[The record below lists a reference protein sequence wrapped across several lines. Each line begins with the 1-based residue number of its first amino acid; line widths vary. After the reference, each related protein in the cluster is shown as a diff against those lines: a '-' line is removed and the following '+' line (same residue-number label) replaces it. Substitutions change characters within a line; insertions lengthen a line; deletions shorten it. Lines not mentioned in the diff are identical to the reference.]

1 MKIFKRIFI
10 SVLLFLFVFLN
21 ISERYFV
28 IQAYAIDFD
37 SAYSLVGDI
46 VELIGA
52 DRDITPELIRKA
64 FYTAITQD
72 MGFITKDVVITE
84 SEWLRKAWAKKLNEL
99 YGGDRTE
106 DSLTQ
111 DDYNKVAE
119 YLVQNVTLNDNDKS
133 VTYNDNSKS
142 FLNLCVQEFLDSN
155 KYYIGYS
162 LDLQYYSIPDSCYE
176 FVNEYQSSYDV
187 WCYTKYIG
195 TSAGYRY
202 YFYAYPKQ
210 DYGEVLL
217 TVNSDD
223 TLSYKLVNYNT
234 FGNFSP
240 NTYNQSI
247 APAWAGY
254 VQEKTSGGIDANTI
268 YDITTSSWVNNNNS
282 FKLMQRNY
290 TYRVDDYPLPTQSSN
305 GFALGWVNVTYKTVK
320 AYTIMGTQALF
331 ESSQRGEAP
340 YYYNNNV
347 YSNWS
352 NSTGDYTVTYDN
364 SNRITFDDITAHIG
378 DIYGQTGVYPTIP
391 DIEHWI
397 ETQPVPTP
405 LPTPTPTGSPSQGGG
420 VVNNNNPIINNNP
433 TINNNPNINIT
444 LFPSLSDNDVNG
456 TVSGNGTGGGSGIG
470 NIFGFLSELGKVL
483 GDLIKNLGQALVD
496 VIKGI
501 ADLFNSVITEL
512 PTVFFDF
519 LGAIF
524 SWLPPEWVTIMSLS
538 FAAMLIIGII
548 KIFRG

>member
-1 MKIFKRIFI
+1 MKHSFKKIIAFI
-10 SVLLFLFVFLN
+10 LCFSIISSLFVRPVKADGIIWDTLL
-21 ISERYFV
+21 SEYKAMKELSQWTLYDVFDMLHLGTFGL
-28 IQAYAIDFD
+28 IPAPSDAI
-37 SAYSLVGDI
+37 
-46 VELIGA
+46 
-52 DRDITPELIRKA
+52 
-64 FYTAITQD
+64 
-72 MGFITKDVVITE
+72 KDKFGSYYDAE
-84 SEWLRKAWAKKLNEL
+84 
-99 YGGDRTE
+99 
-106 DSLTQ
+106 
-111 DDYNKVAE
+111 VAE
-119 YLVQNVTLNDNDKS
+119 KNNVDVSNVTDSMRLNYLHNAF
-133 VTYNDNSKS
+133 TINDNSIVISDSFKNVIKS
-142 FLNLCVQEFLDSN
+142 WQNDVVESN
-155 KYYIGYS
+155 KYYVGYS

-176 FVNEYQSSYDV
+176 FVNEYQGSYDV

-195 TSAGYRY
+195 TSAGHRY

-223 TLSYKLVNYNT
+223 TFSYKLVNYN
-234 FGNFSP
+234 NFANFAP

-290 TYRVDDYPLPTQSSN
+290 TYRVDDYPLPTQSNN

-405 LPTPTPTGSPSQGGG
+405 LPTPTPTGTPSQGGNG
-420 VVNNNNPIINNNP
+420 TVVNNNNPNINNNP
-433 TINNNPNINIT
+433 TFNNNPNINIT
-444 LFPSLSDNDVNG
+444 LFPSTSGNG
-456 TVSGNGTGGGSGIG
+456 INGGSVSGNGGSGSIG
-470 NIFGFLSELGKVL
+470 NIFDWLG
-483 GDLIKNLGQALVD
+483 NLGNVIASLVKNVGEMIVNALEGVVEAVTTILRSIPNILSPIIEFVFGGLPEEVQAL
-496 VIKGI
+496 ITLGI
-501 ADLFNSVITEL
+501 TCI
-512 PTVFFDF
+512 
-519 LGAIF
+519 IF
-524 SWLPPEWVTIMSLS
+524 V
-538 FAAMLIIGII
+538 GII
-548 KIFRG
+548 KVLKR